1 MYVNKISPL
10 QFPEGTPSTVG
21 KNLMDTNST
30 PGGYYNDEFS
40 FSQSGLSQQNDV
52 DNNFFSLMNIQD

>member
-1 MYVNKISPL
+1 
-10 QFPEGTPSTVG
+10 
-21 KNLMDTNST
+21 MDTNST

>member
-1 MYVNKISPL
+1 M
-10 QFPEGTPSTVG
+10 EA
-21 KNLMDTNST
+21 NST

-40 FSQSGLSQQNDV
+40 FSQSGLSQHNDG